1 MSLMF
6 SNPKVEKVVKPPQK
20 PVVNRRMVAVE
31 LLFLLKYEDNNP
43 MRKHP
48 KILMRKVGRGK
59 VVFVFSWMMKEQ
71 RYLHALPMPP
81 PKKTKTTDNQF
92 IIERSTFSF
101 EWPCCR

>member
-20 PVVNRRMVAVE
+20 PVVNRRIVAVE

-43 MRKHP
+43 IRKHP
-48 KILMRKVGRGK
+48 NILMRKVGSGK

-81 PKKTKTTDNQF
+81 PRKTKTTDNQF
-92 IIERSTFSF
+92 IIAQSTFSF
-101 EWPCCR
+101 EWP